1 MFFSEFSFFSI
12 CDSIRFFLILFF
24 VYQYNI
30 IGGCSKMYK
39 RRKKTFWSIIEQTA
53 HFPHAIDLSAFLLVF
68 GFKNGTPDS
77 YVPVV
82 LQSYYQS
89 KFFKKYYR
97 RNFITIDVT

>member
-1 MFFSEFSFFSI
+1 M
-12 CDSIRFFLILFF
+12 
-24 VYQYNI
+24 YQYNI

-82 LQSYYQS
+82 LQSYYQ
-89 KFFKKYYR
+89 FEIFKKYYR